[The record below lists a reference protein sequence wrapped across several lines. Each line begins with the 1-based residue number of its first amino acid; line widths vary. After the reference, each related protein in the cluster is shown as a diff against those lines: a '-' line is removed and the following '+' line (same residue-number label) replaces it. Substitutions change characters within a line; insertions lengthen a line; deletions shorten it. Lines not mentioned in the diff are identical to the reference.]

1 MSFILDA
8 IKKSEAE
15 RKKSQQTDI
24 YSLQDQDIARPSVH
38 THRSRWL
45 LLFFALIILL
55 LTGWYLWP
63 PLLNYMSEFDAAH
76 KDVSASVVAEDAL
89 DQKETFTSVIE
100 SESTETATTT
110 STTDELMP
118 AYSIND
124 SLPPNHQ
131 IKELWEQPVS
141 FQNQVPTLDFAF
153 HVYSE
158 VAEQRTIIIN
168 DRRLTEGQMIARGLK
183 LHTIT
188 ESGVILFYQDRF
200 FHVDVVTQW

>member
-8 IKKSEAE
+8 IKKSEAD

-45 LLFFALIILL
+45 LLCFALVILV
-55 LTGWYLWP
+55 LTGWYLWS
-63 PLLNYMSEFDAAH
+63 PLLNYISEYDAAN

-89 DQKETFTSVIE
+89 DQKETFTPVIE
-100 SESTETATTT
+100 TASTATA
-110 STTDELMP
+110 DELMP
-118 AYSIND
+118 TYSIND

-141 FQNQVPTLDFAF
+141 FQNQLPTLDFAF

>member
-8 IKKSEAE
+8 IKKSEAD

-45 LLFFALIILL
+45 LLCFALVILV
-55 LTGWYLWP
+55 LTGWYLWS
-63 PLLNYMSEFDAAH
+63 PLLNYMSEYDAAN

-89 DQKETFTSVIE
+89 DQKENFTPVIE
-100 SESTETATTT
+100 TAST
-110 STTDELMP
+110 STADELMP
-118 AYSIND
+118 TYSIND

-141 FQNQVPTLDFAF
+141 FQNQLPTLDFAF

>member
-8 IKKSEAE
+8 IKKSEAD

-38 THRSRWL
+38 THRSCWL
-45 LLFFALIILL
+45 LLCFALVILV
-55 LTGWYLWP
+55 LTGWYLWS
-63 PLLNYMSEFDAAH
+63 PLLNYISEYDAAN

-89 DQKETFTSVIE
+89 DQKETFTPVIE
-100 SESTETATTT
+100 TASTATV
-110 STTDELMP
+110 DELMP
-118 AYSIND
+118 TYSIND

-141 FQNQVPTLDFAF
+141 FQNQLPTLDFAF
-153 HVYSE
+153 HVYSQ

-200 FHVDVVTQW
+200 FHVDVVSQW

>member
-45 LLFFALIILL
+45 LLFFALVILV
-55 LTGWYLWP
+55 LTGWYLWS
-63 PLLNYMSEFDAAH
+63 PLLNYISEYNAVN

-89 DQKETFTSVIE
+89 DQKETFTPVIE
-100 SESTETATTT
+100 TASTATA
-110 STTDELMP
+110 DELMP
-118 AYSIND
+118 TYSIND
-124 SLPPNHQ
+124 SLPPNHL

-141 FQNQVPTLDFAF
+141 FQNQLPTLDFAF

-168 DRRLTEGQMIARGLK
+168 DRRLTEGQMISRGLK

>member
-8 IKKSEAE
+8 IKKSEAD

-45 LLFFALIILL
+45 LLCFALVILV
-55 LTGWYLWP
+55 LTGWYLWS
-63 PLLNYMSEFDAAH
+63 PLLNYISEYDAAN

-89 DQKETFTSVIE
+89 DQKETFTPVIE
-100 SESTETATTT
+100 TASTATA
-110 STTDELMP
+110 DELMP
-118 AYSIND
+118 TYSIND

-141 FQNQVPTLDFAF
+141 FQNQLPTLDFAF
-153 HVYSE
+153 HVYSQ

-200 FHVDVVTQW
+200 FHVDVVSQW

>member
-8 IKKSEAE
+8 IKKSEAD

-45 LLFFALIILL
+45 LLCFALVILV
-55 LTGWYLWP
+55 LTGWYLWS
-63 PLLNYMSEFDAAH
+63 PLLNYISEYDAAN

-89 DQKETFTSVIE
+89 DQKETFTPVIE
-100 SESTETATTT
+100 TASTATA
-110 STTDELMP
+110 DELMP
-118 AYSIND
+118 TYSIND

-141 FQNQVPTLDFAF
+141 FQNQLPTLDFAF

-168 DRRLTEGQMIARGLK
+168 DRRLTEGQMIARGFK

>member
-8 IKKSEAE
+8 IRKSEAE

-63 PLLNYMSEFDAAH
+63 PLLNYISEFDVAH
-76 KDVSASVVAEDAL
+76 KDVSVSVVAEDAL
-89 DQKETFTSVIE
+89 DQKGTFAPVIE
-100 SESTETATTT
+100 TASTVTT

>member
-8 IKKSEAE
+8 IKKSEAD
-15 RKKSQQTDI
+15 RKKTQETDI

-38 THRSRWL
+38 THRTRWL
-45 LLFFALIILL
+45 LLCFALVILV
-55 LTGWYLWP
+55 LTGWYLWS
-63 PLLNYMSEFDAAH
+63 PLFNYMSEYDLAN
-76 KDVSASVVAEDAL
+76 KDVSVSVVAEDAH
-89 DQKETFTSVIE
+89 DQKETFTPVIE
-100 SESTETATTT
+100 TASTATATAT
-110 STTDELMP
+110 ADELMP
-118 AYSIND
+118 TYLIND

-141 FQNQVPTLDFAF
+141 FQNQLPTLDFAF

>member
-24 YSLQDQDIARPSVH
+24 YSLQDQDITRPSVH
-38 THRSRWL
+38 THRSSWL
-45 LLFFALIILL
+45 LLFFALVILV

-63 PLLNYMSEFDAAH
+63 PLLNYISEFGTAH

-89 DQKETFTSVIE
+89 DQKESLTSVIE
-100 SESTETATTT
+100 NASTAIT
-110 STTDELMP
+110 STADELMP

-141 FQNQVPTLDFAF
+141 FQNQLPTLDFAF

>member
-45 LLFFALIILL
+45 LLCFALVILV
-55 LTGWYLWP
+55 LTGWYLWS
-63 PLLNYMSEFDAAH
+63 PLLNYMSEYDAAN

-89 DQKETFTSVIE
+89 DQKETFTPVIE
-100 SESTETATTT
+100 TASTATA
-110 STTDELMP
+110 DELMP
-118 AYSIND
+118 TYSIND

-141 FQNQVPTLDFAF
+141 FQNQLPTLDFAF

>member
-1 MSFILDA
+1 
-8 IKKSEAE
+8 
-15 RKKSQQTDI
+15 
-24 YSLQDQDIARPSVH
+24 
-38 THRSRWL
+38 
-45 LLFFALIILL
+45 
-55 LTGWYLWP
+55 
-63 PLLNYMSEFDAAH
+63 MSEFDAAH
-76 KDVSASVVAEDAL
+76 KDVSASVVAEDTL
-89 DQKETFTSVIE
+89 DQKETFVSVVEIA
-100 SESTETATTT
+100 STAT
-110 STTDELMP
+110 SDELMP
-118 AYSIND
+118 TYSIND

-141 FQNQVPTLDFAF
+141 FQNQLPTLDFAF

-158 VAEQRTIIIN
+158 VVEQRTIIIN

>member
-8 IKKSEAE
+8 IKKSEAD

-24 YSLQDQDIARPSVH
+24 YSLQDQDIAGPSVH

-45 LLFFALIILL
+45 LLCFALVILV
-55 LTGWYLWP
+55 LTGWYLWS
-63 PLLNYMSEFDAAH
+63 PLLNYISEYDAAN

-89 DQKETFTSVIE
+89 NQKETFTPVIE
-100 SESTETATTT
+100 TASTVTA
-110 STTDELMP
+110 DEMMP
-118 AYSIND
+118 IYSIND
-124 SLPPNHQ
+124 SPPPNHQ

-141 FQNQVPTLDFAF
+141 FQNQLPTLDFAF

>member
-8 IKKSEAE
+8 IKKSEAD

-24 YSLQDQDIARPSVH
+24 YSLQDQDIARSSVH

-45 LLFFALIILL
+45 LLCFALVILV
-55 LTGWYLWP
+55 LTGWYLWS
-63 PLLNYMSEFDAAH
+63 PLLNYISEYDAAN

-89 DQKETFTSVIE
+89 DQKETFTPVIE
-100 SESTETATTT
+100 TASTATA
-110 STTDELMP
+110 DELMP
-118 AYSIND
+118 TYSIND

-141 FQNQVPTLDFAF
+141 FQNQLPTLDFAF

>member
-45 LLFFALIILL
+45 LLCFSLIILV

-63 PLLNYMSEFDAAH
+63 PLLNHMSEFDAAH

-89 DQKETFTSVIE
+89 DQKETFVSVVEIA
-100 SESTETATTT
+100 STAT
-110 STTDELMP
+110 SDELMP
-118 AYSIND
+118 INSIND

-141 FQNQVPTLDFAF
+141 FQNQLPTLDFAF

-158 VAEQRTIIIN
+158 VVEQRTFIIN

>member
-63 PLLNYMSEFDAAH
+63 PLLNYISEFDVAH
-76 KDVSASVVAEDAL
+76 KDVSVSVIAEDAL
-89 DQKETFTSVIE
+89 DQKEPFAPVIE
-100 SESTETATTT
+100 TASTVTATTT

>member
-38 THRSRWL
+38 AHRSRWL
-45 LLFFALIILL
+45 LLFFALVILVS
-55 LTGWYLWP
+55 TGWYLWP
-63 PLLNYMSEFDAAH
+63 PLLNYMSEFYAAQ
-76 KDVSASVVAEDAL
+76 KDVSASVTAEDAL

-100 SESTETATTT
+100 NASSTVTA
-110 STTDELMP
+110 DELTP
-118 AYSIND
+118 TYTIND

-141 FQNQVPTLDFAF
+141 FQNQLPSLDFAF

-168 DRRLTEGQMIARGLK
+168 DR
-183 LHTIT
+183 
-188 ESGVILFYQDRF
+188 
-200 FHVDVVTQW
+200 

>member
-8 IKKSEAE
+8 IKKSEAD
-15 RKKSQQTDI
+15 RKKSQQADI

-45 LLFFALIILL
+45 LLCFALVILV
-55 LTGWYLWP
+55 LTGWYLWS
-63 PLLNYMSEFDAAH
+63 PLLNYMSEYDAAN

-89 DQKETFTSVIE
+89 DQKETFTPVIE
-100 SESTETATTT
+100 TASTATA
-110 STTDELMP
+110 DELMP
-118 AYSIND
+118 TYSIND

-141 FQNQVPTLDFAF
+141 FQNQLPTLDFAF

>member
-45 LLFFALIILL
+45 LLCFSLIILV

-63 PLLNYMSEFDAAH
+63 PLLNHMSEFDAAH

-89 DQKETFTSVIE
+89 DQKETFVSVVEIASTS
-100 SESTETATTT
+100 
-110 STTDELMP
+110 DQLMP
-118 AYSIND
+118 TYSIND

-131 IKELWEQPVS
+131 IKELWEQPVT
-141 FQNQVPTLDFAF
+141 FQNQLPTLDFAF

-158 VAEQRTIIIN
+158 VVEQRTIIIN

>member
-1 MSFILDA
+1 M
-8 IKKSEAE
+8 
-15 RKKSQQTDI
+15 
-24 YSLQDQDIARPSVH
+24 V
-38 THRSRWL
+38 
-45 LLFFALIILL
+45 

-63 PLLNYMSEFDAAH
+63 PLLNHMSEFDAAH

-89 DQKETFTSVIE
+89 DQKETFVSVVEIASTS
-100 SESTETATTT
+100 
-110 STTDELMP
+110 DQLMP
-118 AYSIND
+118 TYSIND

-131 IKELWEQPVS
+131 IKELWEQPVT
-141 FQNQVPTLDFAF
+141 FQNQLPTLDFAF

-158 VAEQRTIIIN
+158 VVEQRTIIIN
-168 DRRLTEGQMIARGLK
+168 DRRLTEGQLIARGLK

>member
-45 LLFFALIILL
+45 SLCFALVILVS
-55 LTGWYLWP
+55 TGWYLWP
-63 PLLNYMSEFDAAH
+63 LLLNYMSEFDVAQ
-76 KDVSASVVAEDAL
+76 KNVSASVVAENAL
-89 DQKETFTSVIE
+89 DQKESFTSVIE
-100 SESTETATTT
+100 GASSTVTA
-110 STTDELMP
+110 DELTP
-118 AYSIND
+118 TYTIND

-141 FQNQVPTLDFAF
+141 FQNQLPTLDFAF

>member
-63 PLLNYMSEFDAAH
+63 PLLNYISEFDVAH
-76 KDVSASVVAEDAL
+76 KDVSVSVVAEDAL
-89 DQKETFTSVIE
+89 DQKETFAPVIE
-100 SESTETATTT
+100 TASTVTATTT